1 MEKNYEGHPFA
12 VPVIDNEGYW
22 LESWPDGDAPVLRLS
37 IGVITKTDD
46 HPLDESVLNISPN
59 PVQNNEVKFNVKFGK
74 ATDANITL
82 FDMNG
87 KVLNFEPHKSVL
99 NQTIS
104 LSTLNLASGEY
115 FIRVSTQEGTKTK
128 MFSVIK

>member
-1 MEKNYEGHPFA
+1 MKAFFA

-22 LESWPDGDAPVLRLS
+22 LESLLDGDTS
-37 IGVITKTDD
+37 IKIVYCVITKTDD
-46 HPLDESVLNISPN
+46 HPLDESVLNITN
-59 PVQNNEVKFNVKFGK
+59 PVQNNEVKFNLKFGK

-104 LSTLNLASGEY
+104 LST
-115 FIRVSTQEGTKTK
+115 
-128 MFSVIK
+128 